1 MIDSIYRIVVIV
13 GAILKLI
20 VFVVDMLPTILRP
33 LRKSTV
39 CPMTDAIRVLIL
51 KKECRELILKGR
63 SIFHDML
70 QLEREYRNS
79 DDSQRARI
87 IDQFDILEQEFA
99 AIEARVDQIEAQA
112 IQLENRAA
120 RRQN

>member
-1 MIDSIYRIVVIV
+1 MIDSIYHMVAIM

-33 LRKSTV
+33 IRKSVV
-39 CPMTDAIRVLIL
+39 CPMPDEIRVLML

-63 SIFHDML
+63 SIFHAML

-79 DDSQRARI
+79 DDSQLPRLIA
-87 IDQFDILEQEFA
+87 QFDILEQEFA

-112 IQLENRAA
+112 IQLENRVA